1 MTNFTQN
8 KNIKNLKK
16 CSLSLALSTFR
27 CILFWFFLTNVTYIL
42 HEAVDDSPPPEV
54 LSHNYRGLYFIFYI
68 LPPIW
73 PKELRGKENE
83 NLWTIFVQKL
93 EQNDQKCVYFYI
105 LANICKGE
113 KKWSPKGGVHNYLSI
128 SLRYPRGCA
137 GRGA

>member
-1 MTNFTQN
+1 MHFVL
-8 KNIKNLKK
+8 I
-16 CSLSLALSTFR
+16 
-27 CILFWFFLTNVTYIL
+27 FLTNVTYIL

-113 KKWSPKGGVHNYLSI
+113 EIWSPQGGGGRWKKYDFQCNAYIDPWKDRKYLLKVLLI
-128 SLRYPRGCA
+128 YLLNLLLKFRI
-137 GRGA
+137 